1 VRLKVTRTA
10 RIVAPLAAS
19 LAGLALAGPVIAS
32 SAASADASP
41 QFQVQQILNGMN
53 LQHTFTPAESSTSVT
68 DPLTAPDD
76 ITALGQDLFVSFQN
90 GVGAQGEPTS
100 DGNTASTVVE
110 FTSSGTVISQW
121 DLTGKVDGLTA
132 DPQTGLVI
140 ATVNEDDN
148 SSIYTIQ
155 PDGPA
160 GMQIQHYAYNETLPH
175 FGGTDAIS
183 IYQGQVLVSA
193 SAPGT
198 ATGSAAAPQP
208 TYPAVYSVTFDPAT
222 LVATATPLFY
232 DEDPA
237 VTANVGPGHGTV
249 APLALT
255 DPDSSEV
262 VPYLAHRFGGAFML
276 DSQGDLQQ
284 IFLQGG
290 DAQGGNAQGGNAQGD
305 ESGSRL
311 TVLNLAASVD
321 DSAWAT
327 SSFGRLF
334 GADASTDTVDMV
346 TGPFRPGTMF
356 AAVTPCN
363 ANAAP
368 ASCPAPGF
376 PANYLGVENMWTGG
390 LTAVTLTG
398 PSFQPHSLIFVGG

>member
-41 QFQVQQILNGMN
+41 QFQVQQILNGMS
-53 LQHTFTPAESSTSVT
+53 LQHTFTPAGSSTSVT

-76 ITALGQDLFVSFQN
+76 ITALGQNLFVSFQN

-110 FTSSGTVISQW
+110 FTPSGTVISQW

-148 SSIYTIQ
+148 SSIYTIR
-155 PDGPA
+155 PAGPA

-198 ATGSAAAPQP
+198 ATGSAAPPQP
-208 TYPAVYSVTFDPAT
+208 TYPAVYSVTFDQAT
-222 LVATATPLFY
+222 RVATATPLFY

-237 VTANVGPGHGTV
+237 VTANVGPGRGTV

-284 IFLQGG
+284 IFLQG
-290 DAQGGNAQGGNAQGD
+290 DDAQGGNAQGD

-327 SSFGRLF
+327 SPFGRLF

-368 ASCPAPGF
+368 ATCPAPGF
-376 PANYLGVENMWTGG
+376 PANYLGVEDMWTGG
-390 LTAVTLTG
+390 LTGVTLTG